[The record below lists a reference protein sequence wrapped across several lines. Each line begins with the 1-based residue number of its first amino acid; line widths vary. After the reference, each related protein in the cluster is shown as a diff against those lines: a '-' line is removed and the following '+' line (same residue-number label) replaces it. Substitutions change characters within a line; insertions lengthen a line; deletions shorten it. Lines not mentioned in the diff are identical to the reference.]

1 MKWLPLKMNYLPLI
15 FQEINNITEEYITI
29 LNKIRQKDISKQ
41 KYQKKS
47 EAIYPSIDESPSRK
61 TNKFQSQ
68 SEGDYENYDQTENEK
83 QPVDEEEIEF
93 VIKKYNFLRENIS
106 KRINELEEFYE
117 DNIDDVRVSNIEKAR
132 LRLKKL
138 LMYTYDNIN
147 KIENSSQ
154 QKNIFI
160 RDSTNLFSKKMTE
173 ENKKQMLENNIIL
186 ENKVTNQRKK
196 KDEQS
201 IKKRTTTDSDG
212 SKKSSIYK
220 KEGNKIKGRVIKVR
234 GDEGYIR
241 HMEKAKKSS
250 IINESEID
258 GFDFDDYSK
267 CREIIFKIKLSQDEY
282 KLLLKEKK
290 NKGHL
295 SPYLFK

>member
-1 MKWLPLKMNYLPLI
+1 
-15 FQEINNITEEYITI
+15 
-29 LNKIRQKDISKQ
+29 
-41 KYQKKS
+41 
-47 EAIYPSIDESPSRK
+47 
-61 TNKFQSQ
+61 
-68 SEGDYENYDQTENEK
+68 
-83 QPVDEEEIEF
+83 
-93 VIKKYNFLRENIS
+93 
-106 KRINELEEFYE
+106 
-117 DNIDDVRVSNIEKAR
+117 
-132 LRLKKL
+132 
-138 LMYTYDNIN
+138 
-147 KIENSSQ
+147 
-154 QKNIFI
+154 
-160 RDSTNLFSKKMTE
+160 MTE

-196 KDEQS
+196 KDEQK
-201 IKKRTTTDSDG
+201 IKKRIT
-212 SKKSSIYK
+212 
-220 KEGNKIKGRVIKVR
+220 KVR